1 MIIRHSHSSLSYTI
15 VFVRKCL
22 GGKKVYYGRC
32 VNGECGIWYCGRLTN
47 LLSRK
52 DVLWNEVKIA
62 VSQRLDADQDEGAL
76 YVLLMILKKPNPG

>member
-1 MIIRHSHSSLSYTI
+1 MQVYTI

-32 VNGECGIWYCGRLTN
+32 ANGEYWIWYCGRFTN

-76 YVLLMILKKPNPG
+76 YVLLMISNKPNPG